1 MDNKEIRQKLKCSV
15 DMAYVRLNITIYCC
29 FLLLGLLIVFL
40 HPNLHFTPTDLLIC
54 VGTMAFS
61 GLIFLIPALVI
72 LFRIY
77 KDITGYRLYKAT
89 LSQPHGG
96 FPRGFMYF
104 TVVLE
109 DPDGSRFIVNTN
121 TIFQSYGTSFGPS
134 MENYVNQTV
143 TVAYNEDTGEV
154 VVIG

>member
-1 MDNKEIRQKLKCSV
+1 MDQKEIRQKLKHSL
-15 DMAYVRLNITIYCC
+15 DMAFVRLNLVIYAF
-29 FLLLGLLIVFL
+29 FLLIGLLMGLGRPEIMLTAMGIFAL
-40 HPNLHFTPTDLLIC
+40 C
-54 VGTMAFS
+54 
-61 GLIFLIPALVI
+61 GLIMLIPSLRI

-77 KDITGYRLYKAT
+77 RDADGYRLYKAT

-96 FPRGFMYF
+96 FPRGYMYF
-104 TVVLE
+104 TIVLE
-109 DPDGSRFIVNTN
+109 EPDGSRFIVNTN

-143 TVAYNEDTGEV
+143 TVAYNETTGAV